1 MMTMLHADLV
11 RLRTLRSAY
20 AVLFLLV
27 AVVVGIT
34 GASLSEAGAE
44 GMTTSTQ
51 LREPLTASV
60 GILVAVAS
68 ALFAA
73 MRVGGEYRYGTMGQ
87 RLLASPGRTRFL
99 LATLAVHGL
108 VGLAVGAVALGAG
121 LAIGLPMLAAEN
133 RSMAMSPQIVAA
145 VLYAVI
151 AYSLIGVCC
160 GVIFRSQSAAVL
172 VIVGAF
178 FVEKILGMF
187 IGDGAAYLPYGLL
200 TPLLRLEGATIAQA
214 PAAAALAMTTVALV
228 ALASRL
234 FARRDVTS

>member
-1 MMTMLHADLV
+1 M
-11 RLRTLRSAY
+11 
-20 AVLFLLV
+20 LFLLV
-27 AVVVGIT
+27 AVVAGIT

-44 GMTTSTQ
+44 GMTTPTQ

-87 RLLASPGRTRFL
+87 RLLASPWADRFL

-214 PAAAALAMTTVALV
+214 PAAAALAVTTVALV
-228 ALASRL
+228 ALAARL
-234 FARRDVTS
+234 FSRRDVTS